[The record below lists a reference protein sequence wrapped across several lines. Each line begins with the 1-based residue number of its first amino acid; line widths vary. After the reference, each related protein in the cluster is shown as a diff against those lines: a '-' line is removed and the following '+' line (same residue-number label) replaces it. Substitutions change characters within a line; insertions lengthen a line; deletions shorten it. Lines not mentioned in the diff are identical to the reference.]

1 MLGSYCYFWAKIRKL
16 EVTIHPSWKNELQA
30 EFEKP
35 YFAQLAT
42 FVKDEYKSRA
52 CYPKASE
59 IFVAFDSCPFE
70 AVKVVIIGQDPYHGA
85 GQAYGLCFSVNE
97 GIAHPPSLINIFKEI
112 ERELGVPYPKCGN
125 LLRWAS
131 QGVLLLNA
139 TLTVRRGLAGSHQNR
154 GWETFTD
161 AVIGVISQKK
171 ENVVFL
177 LWGSYA
183 QRKGKDIDKTKHL
196 VLTSGH
202 PSPLSANRGLWFGNG
217 HFIKTNNYLKA
228 KGIRGIEW

>member
-1 MLGSYCYFWAKIRKL
+1 M
-16 EVTIHPSWKNELQA
+16 EVTIHPSWKNELQT
-30 EFEKP
+30 EFDKP
-35 YFAQLAT
+35 YFAQLT
-42 FVKDEYKSRA
+42 DFVRDEYKNQV

-59 IFVAFDSCPFE
+59 IFAAFDRCPFE
-70 AVKVVIIGQDPYHGA
+70 DVKVVILGQDPYHGS
-85 GQAYGLCFSVNE
+85 GQAHGLCFSVNE

-112 ERELGVPYPKCGN
+112 ETELGIPYPKSGK

-139 TLTVRRGLAGSHQNR
+139 TLTVRQGQAGSHQGR

-161 AVIGVISQKK
+161 AAVRAVSQKK
-171 ENVVFL
+171 KNVVFL

-183 QRKGKDIDKTKHL
+183 QRKGKDIDAAKHL
-196 VLTSGH
+196 VLDSGH

-217 HFIKTNNYLKA
+217 HFVKTNAYLKA
-228 KGIRGIEW
+228 KGIREIAW